1 MPHHYQKY
9 KICVSGAA
17 ETDFCTPE
25 AIALAKEIGREI
37 VRQGAVLVTGATN
50 GMPYWAAI
58 GAKEESGLSIGLSPA
73 ASEEAHVKSYHL
85 PIDYFDIIIYTGF
98 DYSGR
103 NLLLT
108 RAADAVIIICGRIGT
123 LNEFTIAYEDKK
135 PLGVLTGTGGMSDM
149 VKGIV
154 EKSYRDRG
162 SSGIIFDSDPK
173 TLLDKVANM
182 IEKNRKLH
190 HIPTSA
196 RT

>member
-1 MPHHYQKY
+1 MKEDSYKLTKSPRHYLKL

-17 ETDFCTPE
+17 ETGHCAPDTYEKAERLGKAVAESGF
-25 AIALAKEIGREI
+25 
-37 VRQGAVLVTGATN
+37 VLVTGATV
-50 GMPYWAAI
+50 GVPYWAAK
-58 GAKEESGLSIGLSPA
+58 GAKEASGMVIGISPA
-73 ASEEAHVKSYHL
+73 ASEAAHLKTYHL
-85 PIDYFDIIIYTGF
+85 PIDYHDLIIYTGF

-173 TLLDKVANM
+173 SLL
-182 IEKNRKLH
+182 
-190 HIPTSA
+190 
-196 RT
+196 

>member
-1 MPHHYQKY
+1 M
-9 KICVSGAA
+9 
-17 ETDFCTPE
+17 
-25 AIALAKEIGREI
+25 
-37 VRQGAVLVTGATN
+37 
-50 GMPYWAAI
+50 
-58 GAKEESGLSIGLSPA
+58 
-73 ASEEAHVKSYHL
+73 
-85 PIDYFDIIIYTGF
+85 
-98 DYSGR
+98 
-103 NLLLT
+103 T

-173 TLLDKVANM
+173 SLLDKVANM

-196 RT
+196 RTKKKKAQASTVVRCRHKYHKYAKKNNRHKKSSEWR